1 MSAVSPKDALA
12 LFPHRFVPGAAGA
25 APFTLLLL
33 HGTGG
38 NEDDLLPLGPLL
50 APGAALL
57 SPRGR
62 VLENGMP
69 RFFRRFA
76 EGVLDVEDL
85 KFRATELG
93 DFVRAARVAYGV
105 ADGPLYAAGFSN
117 GANIAAGMLLV
128 EPELL
133 DGAVLLRAMVPFE
146 PDAPPA
152 LRGKRVLLAA
162 GRRDPYSGAEQTER
176 LRTILEGGGA
186 DVTVH
191 WSDVGHA
198 LIQEDV
204 DAAAA
209 WLSRARLG
217 GGS

>member
-1 MSAVSPKDALA
+1 MSRSQAFD
-12 LFPHRFVPGAAGA
+12 LFQHRFVPRAPNG

-38 NEDDLLPLGPLL
+38 DENDLLPLGADL
-50 APGAALL
+50 APGAAIL

-69 RFFRRFA
+69 RYFRRFA

-85 KFRATELG
+85 KFRTKELAE
-93 DFVRAARVAYGV
+93 FVRAARGEYKLG
-105 ADGPLYAAGFSN
+105 DEPLYAVGFSN
-117 GANIAAGMLLV
+117 GANIAASMLML

-133 DGAVLLRAMVPFE
+133 EGAVLLRAMVPFE
-146 PDAPPA
+146 PDTPPK
-152 LRGKRVLLAA
+152 LEGKRVLLAA
-162 GRRDPYSGAEQTER
+162 GRRDPYSGPENTER
-176 LRTILEGGGA
+176 LREIFESGGA
-186 DVTVH
+186 EVTVH
-191 WSDVGHA
+191 WSNVGHG
-198 LIQEDV
+198 LVPEDL

-209 WLSRARLG
+209 WFSRARAG

>member
-1 MSAVSPKDALA
+1 MSRSQALDV
-12 LFPHRFVPGAAGA
+12 FQHRFVPRPPNG

-38 NEDDLLPLGPLL
+38 DENDLLPLGSDL
-50 APGAALL
+50 APGAAIL

-69 RFFRRFA
+69 RYFRRFA

-85 KFRATELG
+85 KFRTKELAE
-93 DFVRAARVAYGV
+93 FVRAARGEYKLG
-105 ADGPLYAAGFSN
+105 DEPLYAVGFSN
-117 GANIAAGMLLV
+117 GANIAASMLML

-133 DGAVLLRAMVPFE
+133 EGAVLLRAMVPFE
-146 PDAPPA
+146 PDTPPK
-152 LRGKRVLLAA
+152 LEGKRVLLAA
-162 GRRDPYSGAEQTER
+162 GRRDPYSGPENTER
-176 LRTILEGGGA
+176 LREIFESGGA
-186 DVTVH
+186 EVTVH
-191 WSDVGHA
+191 WSNVGHG
-198 LIQEDV
+198 LVPEDL

-209 WLSRARLG
+209 WFSRARAG

>member
-1 MSAVSPKDALA
+1 MSRSQALDV
-12 LFPHRFVPGAAGA
+12 FQHRFVPRAPNG

-38 NEDDLLPLGPLL
+38 DENDLLPLGSDL
-50 APGAALL
+50 APGAAIL

-69 RFFRRFA
+69 RYFRRFA

-85 KFRATELG
+85 KFRTKELAE
-93 DFVRAARVAYGV
+93 FVRAARGEYKLG
-105 ADGPLYAAGFSN
+105 DEPLYAVGFSN
-117 GANIAAGMLLV
+117 GANIAASMLML

-133 DGAVLLRAMVPFE
+133 EGAVLLRAMVPFE
-146 PDAPPA
+146 PDTPPK
-152 LRGKRVLLAA
+152 LEGKRVLLAA
-162 GRRDPYSGAEQTER
+162 GRRDPYSGPENTER
-176 LRTILEGGGA
+176 LREIFESGGA
-186 DVTVH
+186 EVTVH
-191 WSDVGHA
+191 WSNVGHG
-198 LIQEDV
+198 LVPEDL

-209 WLSRARLG
+209 WFSRARAG